1 MRYHH
6 HKRPIRMKHNKRPYR
21 LPKIGYPEMI
31 VAGIALLILLYGA
44 RIFYAS
50 GTIIIAIVGLV
61 ALTIVILS
69 GK

>member
-1 MRYHH
+1 
-6 HKRPIRMKHNKRPYR
+6 
-21 LPKIGYPEMI
+21 MI